1 MAVPIHDLQNDL
13 ASRKKKAGRSWAVL
27 VVCLPV
33 LLAACASVS
42 APSSKDLQG
51 VVKRFHHDLRWKYY
65 DAAAAR
71 VNPEHSQAFLD
82 AVEDEKNALNIST
95 WEIRKVEMKQEGTEA
110 KIRVRFKYYRMPSTV
125 VQSETAEQ
133 IWRKVGEGWFL
144 FVQEKGPFV
153 LLPLGESQ
161 KDPGAAEDAP
171 AP

>member
-1 MAVPIHDLQNDL
+1 LQNDP
-13 ASRKKKAGRSWAVL
+13 ASRKKKAGRSWALL

-33 LLAACASVS
+33 LLVACAGVS

-82 AVEDEKNALNIST
+82 AVEDEKNALSISA

-153 LLPLGESQ
+153 LLPPGESQ